1 MYNFTATM
9 NIIYSKQEPK
19 YEIISHKKILKKI
32 SLVFSSKKKKKKPQ
46 SPKTDNKTKQTVL
59 PNINKKTPNHTKY
72 ATYKKC
78 PYICFSVY

>member
-32 SLVFSSKKKKKKPQ
+32 SLVFSSKKKKEKTPKPQ
-46 SPKTDNKTKQTVL
+46 NRQQNKTNSAPQHQQKN
-59 PNINKKTPNHTKY
+59 PKPHK
-72 ATYKKC
+72 
-78 PYICFSVY
+78 ICHL